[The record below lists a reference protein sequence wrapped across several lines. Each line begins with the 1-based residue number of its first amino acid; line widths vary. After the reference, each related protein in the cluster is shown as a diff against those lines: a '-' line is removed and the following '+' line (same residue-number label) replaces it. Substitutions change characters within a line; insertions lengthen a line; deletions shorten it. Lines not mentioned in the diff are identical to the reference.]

1 MHKTNIIPVLLLL
14 AFCLTA
20 CTSQGQ
26 NRRTQQK
33 EKRSIE
39 RVAYAYLDAMGNYR
53 IRDAYKYANQE
64 TQDKTLRFIEEKI
77 MPVTDTNYI
86 KKETPAKITITGI
99 TIASDTTADAYFH
112 KSTPA
117 SERNNVLNLVKRNGK
132 WMANVPIDVPDV
144 FNLPIDKKSQQR
156 DSARYEK
163 MILYEVP
170 NDKAPAQPQK

>member
-1 MHKTNIIPVLLLL
+1 MHLSKHISLTILIAL
-14 AFCLTA
+14 CLNA
-20 CTSQGQ
+20 CSCQGQ
-26 NRRTQQK
+26 NTRAVKK
-33 EKRSIE
+33 EKKQIE
-39 RVAYAYLDAMGNYR
+39 NVAYKYLDAMGNYR

-77 MPVTDTNYI
+77 MPITDTNYI

-99 TIASDTTADAYFH
+99 TITSDTTADAYFH
-112 KSTPA
+112 KSTPS

-170 NDKAPAQPQK
+170 NDKAPAEPRK